1 MNNGLLE
8 ELVDALR
15 CLPGVGPKSAQR
27 MALHLLQRD
36 RKGASRLGDV
46 MTRAM
51 QNVQHCEQC
60 RIFTEHPLC
69 QWCTDTS
76 RDAAQICVVENP
88 ADVLAIEKSTEYRGR
103 FFLLLGH
110 LSPLDG
116 VGPKDLGLDLLESRL
131 NTGEIKELTLATN
144 QSVEGQA
151 TARYIKTL
159 ATDRNVAV
167 LEIARGIPIGSELEF
182 ADSNTLS
189 VAFEQR
195 SRTT

>member
-1 MNNGLLE
+1 MNDGLLD

-36 RKGASRLGDV
+36 RKGAARLGEV

-51 QNVQHCEQC
+51 QSVQHCKQC
-60 RIFTEHPLC
+60 RIFTENELC
-69 QWCTDTS
+69 TWCTDPA
-76 RDAAQICVVENP
+76 RDPAQLCVVENP
-88 ADVLAIEKSTEYRGR
+88 ADVLAIERSTEYQGR

-116 VGPKDLGLDLLESRL
+116 IGPKDLGLDLLETRL
-131 NTGEIKELTLATN
+131 NSGEITELTLATN

-151 TARYIKTL
+151 TARYITTL

-167 LEIARGIPIGSELEF
+167 LEIARGIPIGSDLEF

-195 SRTT
+195 SSV

>member
-1 MNNGLLE
+1 MNEGVLD

-36 RKGASRLGDV
+36 RKGAARLGEV
-46 MTRAM
+46 MSRAM
-51 QNVQHCEQC
+51 QSVQHCQQC
-60 RIFTEHPLC
+60 RIFTEHAMC
-69 QWCTDTS
+69 SYCSDTS
-76 RDAAQICVVENP
+76 RDPSQLCVVENP
-88 ADVLAIEKSTEYRGR
+88 ADVLAIEKSTDYRGR

-116 VGPKDLGLDLLESRL
+116 VGPKDLGLDLLETRL
-131 NTGEIKELTLATN
+131 NSGEVTELTLATN

-151 TARYIKTL
+151 TARYITTL
-159 ATDRNVAV
+159 ATDRHVSV
-167 LEIARGIPIGSELEF
+167 LQIARGIPIGSELEF

-195 SRTT
+195 SPL

>member
-1 MNNGLLE
+1 MNDGLLD

-36 RKGASRLGDV
+36 RKGATRLGEV

-51 QNVQHCEQC
+51 QSVQHCGQC
-60 RIFTEHPLC
+60 RIFTENALC
-69 QWCTDTS
+69 SYCSDTS
-76 RDAAQICVVENP
+76 RDAAQLCVVENP
-88 ADVLAIEKSTEYRGR
+88 ADVIAIEKSTDYRGR
-103 FFLLLGH
+103 FF
-110 LSPLDG
+110 
-116 VGPKDLGLDLLESRL
+116 E
-131 NTGEIKELTLATN
+131 GEVKELTLATN

-151 TARYIKTL
+151 TARYITTL

-167 LEIARGIPIGSELEF
+167 MQIARGIPIGSELEF

-195 SRTT
+195 TPLAKS

>member
-1 MNNGLLE
+1 MNNGVLD

-27 MALHLLQRD
+27 IALHLLQRD
-36 RKGASRLGDV
+36 RKGATRLGEV

-51 QNVQHCEQC
+51 QRVQHCQQC
-60 RIFTEHPLC
+60 RIFTEHAKC
-69 QWCTDTS
+69 SYCSDTS
-76 RDAAQICVVENP
+76 RDPSQLCVVENP

-103 FFLLLGH
+103 FFLLLGQ

-116 VGPKDLGLDLLESRL
+116 VGPKDLGLDLLEARL
-131 NTGEIKELTLATN
+131 NSGEVTELTLATN

-151 TARYIKTL
+151 TARYITTL
-159 ATDRNVAV
+159 ATDRSVTV
-167 LEIARGIPIGSELEF
+167 MQIARGIPIGSELEF

-195 SRTT
+195 TPL

>member
-1 MNNGLLE
+1 MNNGLLD

-36 RKGASRLGDV
+36 RKGATRLGDV

-51 QNVQHCEQC
+51 QNVQHCQQC
-60 RIFTEHPLC
+60 RIFTENELC
-69 QWCTDTS
+69 SWCTDTS
-76 RDAAQICVVENP
+76 RDPAQLCVVENP
-88 ADVLAIEKSTEYRGR
+88 ADVLAIEKATEYRGR

-116 VGPKDLGLDLLESRL
+116 IGPKDLGLDLLESRL
-131 NTGEIKELTLATN
+131 NTGEITELTLATN

-151 TARYIKTL
+151 TARYITTL

-167 LEIARGIPIGSELEF
+167 MEIARGIPIGSDLEF
-182 ADSNTLS
+182 ADSGTLS

-195 SRTT
+195 STV

>member
-1 MNNGLLE
+1 MNDGLLD

-36 RKGASRLGDV
+36 RKGAARLGDV

-51 QNVQHCEQC
+51 QSVQHCKQC
-60 RIFTEHPLC
+60 RIFTENELC
-69 QWCTDTS
+69 SWCTDPA
-76 RDAAQICVVENP
+76 RDPAQLCVVENP
-88 ADVLAIEKSTEYRGR
+88 ADVLAIERSTEYQGR

-116 VGPKDLGLDLLESRL
+116 IGPKDLGLDLLETRL
-131 NTGEIKELTLATN
+131 NSGEITELTLATN

-151 TARYIKTL
+151 TARYITTL

-167 LEIARGIPIGSELEF
+167 LEIARGIPIGSDLEF

-195 SRTT
+195 SSV

>member
-1 MNNGLLE
+1 MNDGVLD

-27 MALHLLQRD
+27 IALHLLQRD
-36 RKGASRLGDV
+36 RKGATRLGEV
-46 MTRAM
+46 LTRAM
-51 QNVQHCEQC
+51 QNVQHCQQC
-60 RIFTEHPLC
+60 RIFTEHAVC
-69 QWCTDTS
+69 SYCTDTS
-76 RDAAQICVVENP
+76 RDASQLCVVENP

-103 FFLLLGH
+103 FFLLLGQ

-116 VGPKDLGLDLLESRL
+116 IGPKDLGLDLLESRL
-131 NTGEIKELTLATN
+131 NTGEVSELTLATN

-151 TARYIKTL
+151 TARYITTL
-159 ATDRNVAV
+159 ATDRNVSV
-167 LEIARGIPIGSELEF
+167 MQIARGIPIGSDLEF

-195 SRTT
+195 TPI

>member
-1 MNNGLLE
+1 MNDGLLD

-36 RKGASRLGDV
+36 RKGAARLGDV

-51 QNVQHCEQC
+51 QSVQHCKQC
-60 RIFTEHPLC
+60 RIFTENELC
-69 QWCTDTS
+69 TWCTDPA
-76 RDAAQICVVENP
+76 RDPAQLCVVENP
-88 ADVLAIEKSTEYRGR
+88 ADVLAIERSTEYQGR

-116 VGPKDLGLDLLESRL
+116 IGPKDLGLDLLETRL
-131 NTGEIKELTLATN
+131 NSGEITELTLATN

-151 TARYIKTL
+151 TARYITTL

-167 LEIARGIPIGSELEF
+167 LEIARGIPIGSDLEF

-195 SRTT
+195 SSV